1 MDDDPKLDAALYKI
15 AEDHAEVPDACAWP
29 PFLSKEGVPTNRTKR
44 DSFRVLMR
52 SELAEARNLHLSAPQ
67 IISAFPTLPAVD
79 GHLKEIDLAADN
91 LTNRLLKPADEAHTH
106 ALEQLPLLLASERD
120 DNSLGPI
127 AQIQRDLSELHPD
140 NPVVAITKILGE
152 LAKVISITH
161 HSLQKTKDD
170 PAISVGYQTTNIKK
184 HLGARHVI
192 RSLIIVSDKMG
203 KRLTFSRGPDD
214 VEGPLIEA
222 INMLKEADEFFSHG
236 FFPEKLRKICEDV
249 RRELNCN

>member
-1 MDDDPKLDAALYKI
+1 M
-15 AEDHAEVPDACAWP
+15 HFMVH
-29 PFLSKEGVPTNRTKR
+29 
-44 DSFRVLMR
+44 R
-52 SELAEARNLHLSAPQ
+52 SY
-67 IISAFPTLPAVD
+67 
-79 GHLKEIDLAADN
+79 
-91 LTNRLLKPADEAHTH
+91 

-170 PAISVGYQTTNIKK
+170 PATPAGYKTTKTTK

-192 RSLIIVSDKMG
+192 RSLIIASEMG

-214 VEGPLIEA
+214 VKGPLIDA
-222 INMLKEADEFFSHG
+222 INMIKEADNLFLLG
-236 FFPEKLRKICEDV
+236 FFPETLRNICEDV
-249 RRELNCN
+249 RIELNLK